1 MNNLFDF
8 QKKKSLQ
15 EKISM
20 ITCYDF
26 TSAKIIDQ
34 TDIDCVLV
42 GDTLSMLVHGCP
54 DTTGATLDMM
64 AMHTLAVSR
73 GIKTKFIIGD
83 LPFMSYR
90 KSLSETTH
98 AIETLVRAGAH
109 AIKLEGANGN
119 LTTIQHAV
127 ASGIPMMGHLGLT
140 PQHIHALGGFK
151 VQGKNNAACN
161 KLIEDAKS
169 LEAAGCFALVLE
181 CIPADLAQEITSIV
195 HIPTI
200 GIGAGPHT
208 DGQVLV
214 LHDLLG
220 LQTELKP
227 KFVKRYFA
235 GDTAFKE
242 SINAYALDVSLGLY
256 PTLEHSY

>member
-1 MNNLFDF
+1 MKTIIEF
-8 QKKKSLQ
+8 QNKKKAN

-42 GDTLSMLVHGCP
+42 GDTLSMLMHGCT
-54 DTTGATLDMM
+54 DTTGATLEMM

-90 KSLSETTH
+90 KSLSETMH
-98 AIETLVRAGAH
+98 AIETLMRAGAH

-119 LTTIQHAV
+119 LTTIQYAV
-127 ASGIPMMGHLGLT
+127 ASGVPMMGHLGLT
-140 PQHIHALGGFK
+140 PQHTHTLGGFK
-151 VQGKNNAACN
+151 VQGKTDTACN
-161 KLIEDAKS
+161 KLLEDAQS
-169 LEAAGCFALVLE
+169 LEDAGCFALVLE
-181 CIPADLAQEITSIV
+181 CIPADLAQTITNTL

-227 KFVKRYFA
+227 KFVKQYFNGEKTFA
-235 GDTAFKE
+235 N
-242 SINAYALDVSLGLY
+242 SINAYVLDVRSGLY
-256 PTLEHSY
+256 PALEHSY